1 MKTGKRWPDY
11 ASSRPHYSST
21 SDILLYVYFAF
32 LRLHQNNCDTNRGF
46 TRNPHLSEFSSP
58 SKSEKNRDPVLP
70 TLTLIDQPILPCR
83 PHSISQGSDP
93 WRRVTGQR
101 IGIRTFTLNPEG
113 RQLQEALGT
122 IYNPEIRRLRFRPRQ
137 AAIRLEPRASFVL
150 PSFLKLG

>member
-1 MKTGKRWPDY
+1 MFILRSSGCIKTTVTRIVD
-11 ASSRPHYSST
+11 SCEIHLFLNS
-21 SDILLYVYFAF
+21 LL
-32 LRLHQNNCDTNRGF
+32 
-46 TRNPHLSEFSSP
+46 HL
-58 SKSEKNRDPVLP
+58 KSEKNRDPVLP

-113 RQLQEALGT
+113 CQLQEVLGT
-122 IYNPEIRRLRFRPRQ
+122 IYKPEIRRLRFRPRQ

-150 PSFLKLG
+150 PCFLKLG